1 MIGWALRQLVIFGGL
16 ALVLFAVTNRL
27 LPQPTATPPAPAAS
41 APEPAQARGAVPN
54 ALVFRANPQGHVVV
68 EAAVNGVPVKF
79 LVDTGA
85 TMVVLTLKDAAA
97 AGISGSDLVFSMR
110 TSTAN
115 GVARAAPVRLRELR
129 IDQLM
134 VRDVAAAVGVFL
146 RDADPRDA
154 RVAGRDFAAE
164 QPDAAGAAWSACGFP
179 AGR

>member
-1 MIGWALRQLVIFGGL
+1 MQQRNGGVMIGWALRQLVIFGGL

-134 VRDVAAAVGVFL
+134 VRDVAAAVVQNLNISLLGQSFLTRLDGYEMRDGVL
-146 RDADPRDA
+146 TLNY
-154 RVAGRDFAAE
+154 
-164 QPDAAGAAWSACGFP
+164 W
-179 AGR
+179 